1 VKASPSKYAY
11 REVDKSFSLRAELQ
25 SNRQAHREREKYFIK
40 QVVDLKKMIAEER
53 AAQLK
58 LKQKHDEELT
68 KFQQSIMQ
76 QFNSEL
82 EARGAAFQERQQR
95 ELEDAKKAFMIELA
109 KVQVNLVKRIPC
121 SN

>member
-1 VKASPSKYAY
+1 
-11 REVDKSFSLRAELQ
+11 
-25 SNRQAHREREKYFIK
+25 
-40 QVVDLKKMIAEER
+40 MIAEER

-109 KVQVNLVKRIPC
+109 KVQVNLVRRIPC